1 MATPYNKGSSR
12 VKEQRR
18 VMDQASRQRR
28 ARKKLESLE
37 QDNFH
42 DDPHA
47 DLVMS
52 KKALSLFQD
61 DGTPEK
67 LGGSPGVKSRDKKL
81 RKSRNAEYYKQRFRK
96 NFSQL
101 LEEDAINNPD
111 APNYLSA
118 QAPVSTKPKRH
129 LCSVCGYIS
138 NSYCPSCGIRYC
150 SLKCYDTHVETRCMK
165 YTA

>member
-1 MATPYNKGSSR
+1 MPPKS
-12 VKEQRR
+12 
-18 VMDQASRQRR
+18 
-28 ARKKLESLE
+28 
-37 QDNFH
+37 
-42 DDPHA
+42 
-47 DLVMS
+47 
-52 KKALSLFQD
+52 KALLSSFDDSFLQIAQTKIDLHAGSLFSC
-61 DGTPEK
+61 G
-67 LGGSPGVKSRDKKL
+67 LFVKSHIIIL
-81 RKSRNAEYYKQRFRK
+81 FFRFRK

-118 QAPVSTKPKRH
+118 QAPASTKPKRH

>member
-1 MATPYNKGSSR
+1 MPLITP
-12 VKEQRR
+12 
-18 VMDQASRQRR
+18 MPP
-28 ARKKLESLE
+28 KL
-37 QDNFH
+37 
-42 DDPHA
+42 
-47 DLVMS
+47 
-52 KKALSLFQD
+52 KALLSSFD
-61 DGTPEK
+61 DFFANCATEVYYF
-67 LGGSPGVKSRDKKL
+67 LGIYSSNHILKFFF
-81 RKSRNAEYYKQRFRK
+81 RFRK

-118 QAPVSTKPKRH
+118 QAPASTKPKRH

>member
-1 MATPYNKGSSR
+1 MPQKSKTLLSSSD
-12 VKEQRR
+12 V
-18 VMDQASRQRR
+18 
-28 ARKKLESLE
+28 
-37 QDNFH
+37 F
-42 DDPHA
+42 
-47 DLVMS
+47 
-52 KKALSLFQD
+52 FF
-61 DGTPEK
+61 K
-67 LGGSPGVKSRDKKL
+67 LGN
-81 RKSRNAEYYKQRFRK
+81 RKSIYTLEVYYLAVYSSNYMWNFFFRFRK

-118 QAPVSTKPKRH
+118 QAPASTKPKRH

>member
-1 MATPYNKGSSR
+1 MSSI
-12 VKEQRR
+12 
-18 VMDQASRQRR
+18 
-28 ARKKLESLE
+28 
-37 QDNFH
+37 
-42 DDPHA
+42 DDLFLKIAQPEIDLHA
-47 DLVMS
+47 G
-52 KKALSLFQD
+52 SLFSC
-61 DGTPEK
+61 G
-67 LGGSPGVKSRDKKL
+67 LFVKSHIVICFF
-81 RKSRNAEYYKQRFRK
+81 RFRK

-150 SLKCYDTHVETRCMK
+150 SLKCCDTNGETQRLFPLPVIFVDRKVICRQIISSNYNLAK
-165 YTA
+165 IRAVSVSCDFRGLEDNLRA

>member
-1 MATPYNKGSSR
+1 MPLKS
-12 VKEQRR
+12 
-18 VMDQASRQRR
+18 
-28 ARKKLESLE
+28 
-37 QDNFH
+37 
-42 DDPHA
+42 
-47 DLVMS
+47 
-52 KKALSLFQD
+52 KALLSSFD
-61 DGTPEK
+61 DLQKLRNRKSIFTPEVYF
-67 LGGSPGVKSRDKKL
+67 LAVYSSNYIL
-81 RKSRNAEYYKQRFRK
+81 TFFFRFRK

-118 QAPVSTKPKRH
+118 QAPASTKPKRH

>member
-1 MATPYNKGSSR
+1 MNDPLSFSILNFIWLFFFKIRKNFSQLLEEDAINNPNTPKS
-12 VKEQRR
+12 
-18 VMDQASRQRR
+18 
-28 ARKKLESLE
+28 
-37 QDNFH
+37 
-42 DDPHA
+42 
-47 DLVMS
+47 
-52 KKALSLFQD
+52 KALLSSFDEFFFCKLRNRKSIY
-61 DGTPEK
+61 TPEVYF
-67 LGGSPGVKSRDKKL
+67 LVVYSSNHIL
-81 RKSRNAEYYKQRFRK
+81 QFIFFRFRK

-138 NSYCPSCGIRYC
+138 NSYCPSCGIRYR